1 MDGISKYDLIELSKK
16 QFQERFVFEGDSI
29 SIAPGRINLIGEHT
43 DYNSGFAMPIAI
55 NRWVCSVVKKR
66 TDQKVNVYSSN
77 FKKSISADLNSLNS
91 GELWEKYTL
100 GCIQIVKDRFNIK
113 NGVDVLI
120 NGNIP
125 IGFGVSS
132 SAALEVSFLGA
143 LLSVYGLDISLPLI
157 LKLSSHV
164 EHKYLGIK
172 SGILDQ
178 YTSLYS
184 KKEQPLLIDF
194 SNLSHIYV
202 ESNIENASW
211 VLINSMVKRNLVDSE
226 YNNRVKECKEGLS
239 LINRITSKTLSF
251 NEITKKDLE
260 LIKSY
265 KIPYRRLSHLL
276 SENERVL
283 SMKNVLKKG
292 NLKKIGEL
300 LNQSHESLSKSYN
313 VSCKEIE
320 EIIKISKKQDGFYG
334 GRIMGGGFGGCT
346 INLVDINNKDIFIKK
361 VKSLFMQ
368 KYNYSLEVLNVESS
382 NGFKLF

>member
-265 KIPYRRLSHLL
+265 KIPYKRLSHLL

-283 SMKNVLKKG
+283 SMRNVLKKG

-382 NGFKLF
+382 SGFKLF